1 MLFTGKKGF
10 GANVKFVP
18 VLGSLHSP
26 FFFFRFRVAAS
37 LWTMRRI
44 KRGKKNKQTRERGE
58 GAMKVMKINGV
69 RPKMG

>member
-10 GANVKFVP
+10 GANVKFTFA
-18 VLGSLHSP
+18 S
-26 FFFFRFRVAAS
+26 FFFQVSRGRFPLDNGKDKTR
-37 LWTMRRI
+37 
-44 KRGKKNKQTRERGE
+44 KKNKQTRERGE